1 MKKRGRHIGYARA
14 STRSQRLNLQRNALK
29 EAGCELIFSDKGVS
43 GACKSR
49 KGLNKALAELRPHDK
64 LYVWKLDRLGR
75 SLKFLVD
82 LIEQLNA
89 RSCGFVSLT
98 DGIDTTTSTGELVYK
113 ILAVIAEF
121 ERGLISERTRAGL
134 EAARRRGAKIGR
146 PRKLTAAQTRR
157 AYQRVKR
164 GVPISRAARRLR
176 VSHDTLAR
184 AFERLNL
191 RASAR

>member
-1 MKKRGRHIGYARA
+1 MKNCGRQIGYARA
-14 STRSQRLNLQRNALK
+14 STRSQRLNLQCNALK
-29 EAGCELIFSDKGVS
+29 AAGCALIFKDKGVS
-43 GACKSR
+43 GACASR
-49 KGLNKALAELRPHDK
+49 KGLNKALAELRPGDK

-89 RSCGFVSLT
+89 RGCGFISLT

-121 ERGLISERTRAGL
+121 ERSLIAERTRAGL

-146 PRKLTAAQTRR
+146 PRKLTDAQARR
-157 AYQRVKR
+157 AYARVQR

-184 AFERLNL
+184 TFDRLRL
-191 RASAR
+191 K